1 MENIPLPTRPP
12 SMFYGP
18 HVAQYSPYQD
28 PTSPG
33 VYHYDENGNAYTVAR
48 DHRVVWAPE
57 HNVELYP
64 EMCAFDEPPPPGM
77 LRGIFPPRS
86 PIFEAN
92 RLNNQPCLEWNWKA
106 INETGLGLQWNWKL
120 GMHRLPPGYTP
131 QDLTRE
137 LFMSPD
143 IPFKYPLVERC
154 NDGFTQFRVHDI
166 IMMAHDDART
176 EILATGGMVT
186 LAARN
191 EDRMYEIYAFGQG
204 LFHCMSMLRLC
215 KEHTPRSW
223 FPLCAG
229 LYRINIIYKRW
240 EKLWR
245 MTREQS
251 AKKLPAFSAETLAT
265 FREEST
271 RANKMCRCLHNGLMG
286 ECS

>member
-1 MENIPLPTRPP
+1 MENIALPTRPP

-154 NDGFTQFRVHDI
+154 NDGFTQFRVHVSFNSGNC
-166 IMMAHDDART
+166 T
-176 EILATGGMVT
+176 EVIL
-186 LAARN
+186 
-191 EDRMYEIYAFGQG
+191 I
-204 LFHCMSMLRLC
+204 
-215 KEHTPRSW
+215 
-223 FPLCAG
+223 
-229 LYRINIIYKRW
+229 
-240 EKLWR
+240 
-245 MTREQS
+245 
-251 AKKLPAFSAETLAT
+251 
-265 FREEST
+265 
-271 RANKMCRCLHNGLMG
+271 
-286 ECS
+286 